1 MCTTEHTLIGVGSIL
16 LGANIAQF
24 RIWDGMRAIDYLQSR
39 PDIRADKIGCAG
51 NSGGGTLT
59 SYLMALDDRI
69 VAAAPGSF
77 LMTYRRLI
85 DTKGPQDGE
94 QNIHAQIA
102 FGMDEA
108 DYVIMRAPKPT
119 LIAGAYRDG
128 FDFRGTWDLFLDAKR
143 FYSRLGRSECVE
155 ITAPDAPHGFLV
167 HLREATARWMHRWLL
182 GSDKLIREVET
193 MPDTITDQQL
203 WAMSAGDWK
212 QEELYCTPQGQVMLM
227 PGEQTAFAI
236 NARTAAALKA
246 TRESAW
252 KKLSSGDKR
261 GLVRATI
268 GAPASDAAR
277 APKVETVGTIR
288 RANSTIHK
296 LVLTGDTGV
305 RLPALAFVPANP
317 SGQATLYLHGKSM
330 AEDAAPGGPID
341 ALVQQGQIVLA
352 AELRGIG
359 ETETS
364 KGRREFGLGR
374 FGPDNL
380 EILTAYLVGRSYV
393 GLRTED
399 VEAWT
404 RFLKE
409 FRPAG
414 TKPAGL
420 HLVAIGEAAIPAL
433 HAAAL
438 QGDDFRTVK
447 LRGMINSW
455 EDVVRATENYN
466 QMVNTVHG
474 ALRHYDLP
482 DLIQLVGA
490 ERTVITDTVS
500 PSAIQ

>member
-1 MCTTEHTLIGVGSIL
+1 
-16 LGANIAQF
+16 
-24 RIWDGMRAIDYLQSR
+24 
-39 PDIRADKIGCAG
+39 
-51 NSGGGTLT
+51 
-59 SYLMALDDRI
+59 
-69 VAAAPGSF
+69 
-77 LMTYRRLI
+77 
-85 DTKGPQDGE
+85 
-94 QNIHAQIA
+94 
-102 FGMDEA
+102 
-108 DYVIMRAPKPT
+108 
-119 LIAGAYRDG
+119 
-128 FDFRGTWDLFLDAKR
+128 
-143 FYSRLGRSECVE
+143 
-155 ITAPDAPHGFLV
+155 
-167 HLREATARWMHRWLL
+167 
-182 GSDKLIREVET
+182 
-193 MPDTITDQQL
+193 
-203 WAMSAGDWK
+203 
-212 QEELYCTPQGQVMLM
+212 
-227 PGEQTAFAI
+227 
-236 NARTAAALKA
+236 
-246 TRESAW
+246 
-252 KKLSSGDKR
+252 
-261 GLVRATI
+261 
-268 GAPASDAAR
+268 
-277 APKVETVGTIR
+277 
-288 RANSTIHK
+288 
-296 LVLTGDTGV
+296 
-305 RLPALAFVPANP
+305 
-317 SGQATLYLHGKSM
+317 M

-404 RFLKE
+404 RVLKE